1 MLDIALKFLQDQL
14 NTYLLTRTHSNSNLQ
29 AIGQVTM
36 SKLVDDEGKSAI
48 TPNNIGLSIINIE
61 EERLFKSQVAEYAY
75 TNGEHLVLEPELKIN
90 LYVILAANF
99 EKYDEALKKISYV
112 LMFFQSHSV
121 FTPEQYPDLD
131 PTIEKL
137 VVELQSLNYEQL
149 NQIWAFIGGKQI
161 PSVIYKVRLVCLQDG
176 TPTSIQSA
184 LDRVDTNLHHR

>member
-1 MLDIALKFLQDQL
+1 MLDIALKFLKDQL
-14 NTYLLTRTHSNSNLQ
+14 NTYLLTRTHSNSNSQ
-29 AIGQVTM
+29 EIGQVKM

-48 TPNNIGLSIINIE
+48 TLDNIGLSIINIE
-61 EERLFKSQVAEYAY
+61 EERLFKSQVTEYAY

-99 EKYDEALKKISYV
+99 KEYDEALKKISSV

-131 PTIEKL
+131 PSIEKL

-176 TPTSIQSA
+176 TPTSIQSP
-184 LDRVDTNLHHR
+184 LDRVDTNLHH